1 MKYSNYK
8 LTITINST
16 KLNIREIHIVYQLL
30 VLVPFHNSFCSLR
43 KTADNSNCHKVPLD
57 KVAVYKDPLT
67 KVFKLAFTNLKGIL

>member
-30 VLVPFHNSFCSLR
+30 VPFDNSFCSLR
-43 KTADNSNCHKVPLD
+43 KTADNSNCNKVLLN
-57 KVAVYKDPLT
+57 KFVVYKDSLSLQT
-67 KVFKLAFTNLKGIL
+67 CIY

>member
-30 VLVPFHNSFCSLR
+30 VLVPFDNSFCSLR
-43 KTADNSNCHKVPLD
+43 KTADNSN
-57 KVAVYKDPLT
+57 
-67 KVFKLAFTNLKGIL
+67 